1 MKNLIV
7 SAITLVFLISCGN
20 DEKPKVIYP
29 ENENNET
36 TELKKDSTLI
46 EIADIPIHI
55 DSTKYLI
62 HPIGEYRMYGSK
74 RKIYFGSS
82 SYGSGS
88 FSITNYN
95 RYEITGNLHNLK
107 FQQIDSDNLTSL
119 TTKNIRIR
127 SIAFLR
133 DIFDNTKKQIL
144 IYRVLDKDTNRD
156 NELDDNDVETLYI
169 SNIDG
174 SQFEKLT
181 SEFQELIDWKELGIK
196 NRIYFRSIEDT
207 NKNGEFD
214 KDDKIHYHY
223 VDFNNDKRIVTEYK
237 PI

>member
-1 MKNLIV
+1 MRNIIILG
-7 SAITLVFLISCGN
+7 ITLIFLTSCGN

-29 ENENNET
+29 ENEEIET

-62 HPIGEYRMYGSK
+62 HPIGEYRMYGSRGK
-74 RKIYFGSS
+74 VYFGSS

-88 FSITNYN
+88 FSITNFD

-107 FQQIDSDNLTSL
+107 FQQLDSDNLTSL
-119 TTKNIRIR
+119 TTKNIRIK
-127 SIAFLR
+127 SITFLR

-181 SEFQELIDWKELGIK
+181 SEFQEFIDWKQLGIK

-214 KDDKIHYHY
+214 KDDKVHYQY

>member
-1 MKNLIV
+1 MRNIIILG
-7 SAITLVFLISCGN
+7 ITLIFLTSCGN

-29 ENENNET
+29 ENEEIET

-62 HPIGEYRMYGSK
+62 HPIGEYRMYGSRGK
-74 RKIYFGSS
+74 VYFGSS
-82 SYGSGS
+82 SYASGS

-107 FQQIDSDNLTSL
+107 FQQLDSENLKSL
-119 TTKNIRIR
+119 TTKNIRIK
-127 SIAFLR
+127 SITFLR

-169 SNIDG
+169 SSIDG
-174 SQFEKLT
+174 SGFEKLT
-181 SEFQELIDWKELGIK
+181 SEFQELIDWKEVAIK

-214 KDDKIHYHY
+214 KDDKVHYQY
-223 VDFNNDKRIVTEYK
+223 VDFNSDKPIVTEYK